1 MELRFRVPAEEEMER
16 PPTQRDQF
24 DNDDVELVDALVR
37 ESIQNSLDAK
47 LKGHQGPVHVAFRI
61 EEIDG
66 PRLASANGFL
76 HPEELNTH
84 LRACEL
90 IPIDPDAPMRVLVVE
105 DFGTSGLTGSFNQW
119 DEMPFCDFWRRMGRS
134 HKGGQALG
142 RWGLGK
148 LVFSSVSR
156 ARVFFGLTQRPH
168 ETEQLLMGQAV
179 LTTHH
184 LEDGTR
190 QDSHGFYAASGTGI
204 QLPESD
210 VTTIRNF
217 CITFGVKRSAEAGLS
232 VVAPYLRDNISPDRI
247 IKGILRNYFFPIL
260 FGRLVVTVG
269 DVVID
274 AVTFA
279 SLTAKLDPGHFANGD
294 LASFI
299 QVMKESRDPSSPVPV
314 VLAVGWAKPQ
324 TLDASLGETVES
336 LRARLNDGGV
346 IVVRAPFLLKRKDG
360 NEFRTFID
368 LFLQRAQADAPALFV
383 RGSIVLN
390 AESRYFRG
398 RKVFSAV
405 IADDPTISEFL
416 GDAENPAHTGWSAS
430 AEKVSARWRA
440 PRERLAEVRGAL
452 QKLYNSLLSAVETF
466 DKDALID
473 IFSIPSDD
481 GSKERRNKGE
491 NVDPVKIPDIPIRR
505 KTFRVIE
512 LSDGF
517 SIKSSL
523 IDESQLPFSIRVRVA
538 YDVLRGNPFSKHD
551 PADFDLRSNSN
562 KQLKFSG
569 RGATL
574 SAIDPAIFQIDVVEK
589 EFFIDVRGFDTN
601 RDLIVDAEKVS

>member
-61 EEIDG
+61 EELDG
-66 PRLASANGFL
+66 ARLVSANQFL
-76 HPEELNTH
+76 HPDELNAH

-90 IPIDPDAPMRVLVVE
+90 PPVDPNAPMRVLVVE
-105 DFGTSGLTGSFNQW
+105 DFGTSGLTGSFSQW

-148 LVFSSVSR
+148 LVFSSISR
-156 ARVFFGLTQRPH
+156 ARVFFGLTQRPG
-168 ETEQLLMGQAV
+168 ESERLLMGQAV

-184 LEDGTR
+184 LNDGTR
-190 QDSHGFYAASGTGI
+190 QDSHGFYAAQGTGI
-204 QLPESD
+204 QLPERDSA
-210 VTTIRNF
+210 TINEF
-217 CITFGVKRSAEAGLS
+217 CTAFGVRRSTEAGLS
-232 VVAPYLRDNISPDRI
+232 VVAPYLRDNISSDRI
-247 IKGILRNYFFPIL
+247 VKGILRNYFFPIL
-260 FGRLVVTVG
+260 FGRLVASVGEVT
-269 DVVID
+269 ID
-274 AVTFA
+274 AGTFA

-299 QVMKESRDPSSPVPV
+299 QVMKESRDPRAPMPI
-314 VLAVGWAKPQ
+314 VLADGWAKSQ

-336 LRARLNDGGV
+336 LRARLNDGDV

-360 NEFRTFID
+360 NEFRSFFD
-368 LFLQRAQADAPALFV
+368 LFLQRAHADAPALFV

-430 AEKVSARWRA
+430 AEKVSTRWRA
-440 PRERLAEVRGAL
+440 SRERLAEVRGAL
-452 QKLYNSLLSAVETF
+452 QKLYNSLVSAVESF

-481 GSKERRNKGE
+481 GSKTRKNKGE
-491 NVDPVKIPDIPIRR
+491 NVDPVKLPDIPTRR
-505 KTFRVIE
+505 KAFRVVE

-517 SIKSSL
+517 GIKSNLVDDS
-523 IDESQLPFSIRVRVA
+523 ELPLSIRVRVA
-538 YDVLRGNPFSKHD
+538 YDVLRGNPFAKHD
-551 PADFDLRSNSN
+551 PADFDLRGNSN

-569 RGATL
+569 SGATI
-574 SAIDPAIFQIDVVEK
+574 SAIDPAVFQVDVTEK
-589 EFFIDVRGFDTN
+589 EFFIAVRGFDTN